1 MDQTSTGVAPPTIWT
16 VGHWTCPQEK
26 VLENLAGPG
35 IETLVDGRA
44 QPGSRRSPQFGQDV
58 MPGWLAEAGI
68 DYLHLSELAGRRR
81 AHDIDP
87 AINGGWQNQSFHN
100 YADHTLTP
108 EFAAGL
114 ARLEAL
120 ARERRTVIVC
130 GEPMPRRCHRLLISN
145 ALAARGWHVEHLM
158 TEQAPRPHTLGQ
170 WGATPS
176 VGAHGVV
183 TYPLG
188 APSPIVSSE
197 SLSIP
202 Q

>member
-1 MDQTSTGVAPPTIWT
+1 MACRGGHRLSAPERAGRPAPRARHRPGDQ
-16 VGHWTCPQEK
+16 
-26 VLENLAGPG
+26 
-35 IETLVDGRA
+35 
-44 QPGSRRSPQFGQDV
+44 RR
-58 MPGWLAEAGI
+58 LAELQG
-68 DYLHLSELAGRRR
+68 
-81 AHDIDP
+81 
-87 AINGGWQNQSFHN
+87 FHN

-197 SLSIP
+197 SPSIH

>member
-1 MDQTSTGVAPPTIWT
+1 
-16 VGHWTCPQEK
+16 
-26 VLENLAGPG
+26 
-35 IETLVDGRA
+35 
-44 QPGSRRSPQFGQDV
+44 

-130 GEPMPRRCHRLLISN
+130 GEPDA
-145 ALAARGWHVEHLM
+145 ALPPAPHLQRPGGSRWHVEHLM

-188 APSPIVSSE
+188 APSPIGRQVSVHSSVRSDE
-197 SLSIP
+197 WTET
-202 Q
+202 